1 MGNVLRM
8 MVQWYL
14 EEQKADY
21 QSMEKVNWKTNK
33 NLIWKLWLFA
43 NRILDIL
50 FVKLNLICSC
60 ESQILSRTSGQKV
73 RVKQIC
79 PISFKF
85 DILKM
90 VGVLSVN
97 SRLRNIGTIKTTFG
111 FNCWVPTAWKKE
123 AFKLFIL
130 KLAIRKKLVGNH
142 TLNKQIRLEYINIK
156 SY

>member
-14 EEQKADY
+14 EELKADY

-50 FVKLNLICSC
+50 FVKLNIICSC

-97 SRLRNIGTIKTTFG
+97 SRLCNIGTMKTTFD

-123 AFKLFIL
+123 LSNGLF
-130 KLAIRKKLVGNH
+130 
-142 TLNKQIRLEYINIK
+142 LNWQFAKSLLEIIH
-156 SY
+156 

>member
-14 EEQKADY
+14 EELKADY

-50 FVKLNLICSC
+50 FVKLNIICSC

-97 SRLRNIGTIKTTFG
+97 SRLCNIGTMITTFD

-123 AFKLFIL
+123 LSNGLF
-130 KLAIRKKLVGNH
+130 
-142 TLNKQIRLEYINIK
+142 LNWQFAKSLLEIIH
-156 SY
+156 